1 MPIPVIIDTDPG
13 MDDALAILLALRS
26 PELDVKALTVAS
38 GNVDS
43 TQGTINARKV
53 LQAAGRCDLPVAT
66 SPVEPLL
73 RPLGR
78 GWPGHGPDGLGGF
91 SDLPMCSTPPQRLN
105 AVRYL
110 IERLLGAP
118 EPITLVTQG
127 PLTNIALALAAEP
140 EIKLHIDHI
149 VSMGGAVFCPGNT
162 TPTAEFNIWIDP
174 EAAKMVFAAGVPLT
188 LVGLDVTMQTILR
201 EPQVQR
207 MAAAED
213 EVSAL
218 AARIGSYVMPFGVA
232 RYGEPR
238 MHLHDP
244 LAVGV
249 AIDPSFVRTQKMYV
263 AVETANGITRGQT
276 VGDPRN
282 LWQHAPNV
290 DVCVDVDAGRFVEF
304 FVRRMRNDNGR

>member
-1 MPIPVIIDTDPG
+1 

-26 PELDVKALTVAS
+26 PELDVKALTIAT

-43 TQGTINARKV
+43 TQGTLNARKV

-66 SPVEPLL
+66 GPVTPLL
-73 RPLGR
+73 RPLGP
-78 GWPGHGPDGLGGF
+78 GWAGHGPDGLGGF
-91 SDLPMCSTPPQRLN
+91 SDLPLCHTPPQRLN

-110 IERLLGAP
+110 IESLLNAP
-118 EPITLVTQG
+118 EPVTLITQG
-127 PLTNIALALAAEP
+127 PLTNIALAFAAEP
-140 EIKLHIDHI
+140 EIKQRISRI
-149 VSMGGAVFCPGNT
+149 VSMGGAVFCPGNS

-174 EAAKMVFAAGVPLT
+174 EAAKMVFGSGVPLT

-201 EPQVQR
+201 EPQVHR

-213 EVSAL
+213 DVPAL
-218 AARIGSYVMPFGVA
+218 AARIAYYVMPFGVA

-249 AIDPSFVRTQKMYV
+249 AIDPSFVRTEKMYV
-263 AVETANGITRGQT
+263 AVETTNGITLGQT

-282 LWQHAPNV
+282 LWKRTPNI
-290 DVCVDVDAGRFVEF
+290 DVCVEVDGDRFVEF
-304 FVRRMRNDNGR
+304 FVRRMRNDDGQTFA